1 MNNRRSFLLLG
12 GSTLALSSMQ
22 LLKPSFAWAHQDDP
36 VGKQNLPTEL
46 VFEFVSNAHTNL
58 ERTKTLLTKEPKLI
72 RASYEWA
79 PGDFESAIDAAAHS
93 GSIDIVKHLLA
104 KGASYSIFVAAVLGH
119 LDTIKASVAHNLEL
133 VNVRGPHG
141 IGLLQHALA
150 GGEPAK
156 KVADFLTEKGAETD
170 EQWLDLEYDADLAKF
185 VEGQYQITRNERTI
199 KLSILIDDGKLYI
212 AAGNRPKKR
221 LQYQGQTRFAVE
233 GTPAELTFEKNQ
245 RNETKCQ
252 RVLLKEGF
260 PVGFAKR
267 IEQ

>member
-1 MNNRRSFLLLG
+1 MNTRRSFFLLG
-12 GSTLALSSMQ
+12 GSTVALSAMQ
-22 LLKPSFAWAHQDDP
+22 MLKPNIAFAHQDDP
-36 VGKQNLPTEL
+36 VGKQRLPTDL

-58 ERTKTLLTKEPKLI
+58 DRTKTLFEKEPKLI
-72 RASYEWA
+72 RANYEWA

-93 GSIDIVKHLLA
+93 GSIDIVKYLLE
-104 KGASYSIFVAAVLGH
+104 KGATYSIFVAAVLGH
-119 LDTIKASVAHNLEL
+119 LDSIKAMVAHNPEL
-133 VNVRGPHG
+133 INARGPHG

-150 GGEPAK
+150 GGEPAQ

-170 EQWLDLEYDADLAKF
+170 EQWLDLKYDADLAKF
-185 VEGQYQITRNERTI
+185 VEGQYQITRNERSI
-199 KLSILIDDGKLYI
+199 KLSILIEDEKLYI

-233 GTPAELTFEKNQ
+233 GTPAELLFEKNQ
-245 RNETKCQ
+245 RGESKCQ

-267 IEQ
+267 IK